1 MSSEINNIINNMINT
16 ESQIDIIGNL
26 YICDELCNLTFN
38 YKDNE
43 DINNLHITHDKN
55 SIIME
60 IKYNGK
66 STINYNGGEKFGT
79 KDIKFNLIKIL
90 LISPAKHF
98 IKSFRNRMELI
109 LIHQSD
115 DGKTFQN
122 ISILLDISDD
132 VEYQKKLQ
140 YQLFMDI
147 AENIPTKTVNSK
159 KIDTKYT
166 WSAEDL
172 LPDNRS
178 FYTYNSPTDSNV
190 NWIIFSNTVFAPSLL
205 LDNYL
210 KYVLNPVKSVKGDV
224 GDKVEKFINAPI
236 PINPKNLILFS
247 HQIIEGIPAT
257 CAKKLFNEVK
267 SKTSTQ
273 PPQNKN
279 ISESSEKDNTTNDK
293 TNDKSN
299 DKTND
304 KSNDKT
310 DDKTNETTDDTQSE
324 EEKSTPWYKSF
335 WFWFI
340 SIIIFLALILPTILF
355 FIFKDRIMT
364 DFMTQN
370 NGAMDNYFDLFLH
383 YYTLLQKYLYQYYQ
397 SSKLITDQSTLEM
410 GNISGQSPSGQSQI
424 GQPQIGQNTSG
435 QTPSG
440 QTLSEQYTVG
450 QNTTGQPLSGQYTAG
465 QYTSG
470 QPTIRQNTTGQYTTG
485 QPTLGQPTSGQNITR
500 QNIMGQPILGQPILG
515 QPILGETTNNRSKRV
530 NNSNKRQKAAALLAS
545 V

>member
-60 IKYNGK
+60 ITYNGK
-66 STINYNGGEKFGT
+66 SSINYNGGEKFGS
-79 KDIKFNLIKIL
+79 KEIKFNLIKIL

-132 VEYQKKLQ
+132 IEYQKKLQ

-178 FYTYNSPTDSNV
+178 FYTYNSPTNSNV

-247 HQIIEGIPAT
+247 HQIIEGISST

-267 SKTSTQ
+267 SKTST
-273 PPQNKN
+273 PQNKN
-279 ISESSEKDNTTNDK
+279 ISENSAKDNTPNDK
-293 TNDKSN
+293 TNDKTDDTTDDTTNDTSN
-299 DKTND
+299 DTTND
-304 KSNDKT
+304 
-310 DDKTNETTDDTQSE
+310 TTDDTQSE

-335 WFWFI
+335 WFWFF

-364 DFMTQN
+364 EIVQQN
-370 NGAMDNYFDLFLH
+370 GGAMNNYFDIFLH
-383 YYTLLQKYLYQYYQ
+383 YYTLLQRYLYQYYQ
-397 SSKLITDQSTLEM
+397 SSKLITDQSIL
-410 GNISGQSPSGQSQI
+410 GQS
-424 GQPQIGQNTSG
+424 TS
-435 QTPSG
+435 
-440 QTLSEQYTVG
+440 V
-450 QNTTGQPLSGQYTAG
+450 
-465 QYTSG
+465 
-470 QPTIRQNTTGQYTTG
+470 
-485 QPTLGQPTSGQNITR
+485 QPTLGQPTLGQTTLGQTTSGQSTL
-500 QNIMGQPILGQPILG
+500 GQTILGQTTSGQTTSG
-515 QPILGETTNNRSKRV
+515 QPQSGQQVIGNSTMGQLPIEQSTIGQPTLV
-530 NNSNKRQKAAALLAS
+530 NSNKRNKAATLLAS
-545 V
+545 AV